1 MVGPGVW
8 VIGWGGTTDTV
19 AIGTESVGGIRQ
31 YTLSF
36 PGYLVYRMIP
46 LKSSQITVK
55 QMVDAMD
62 AKFASATAAGAAPSP
77 GGVTPFPP

>member
-1 MVGPGVW
+1 
-8 VIGWGGTTDTV
+8 
-19 AIGTESVGGIRQ
+19 
-31 YTLSF
+31 
-36 PGYLVYRMIP
+36 MIP